1 MKQICTMYL
10 QMTVYLIRKSH
21 QTLLSVSTRFRRL
34 DFFSF
39 WAKTDSNSI
48 RFSFKRKLGNSIGN
62 SIISRKKSRNYDS
75 SKMNLNFIRK
85 IHLDTTRCLVLLN
98 PSTRLLYPQV
108 RQILLFSLAN
118 PYIMMKTVFLLLN
131 LLILDLKFLDLNL
144 LLR

>member
-21 QTLLSVSTRFRRL
+21 QTLLSVSTKFRRL

-62 SIISRKKSRNYDS
+62 SIISRRKSRNYDS
-75 SKMNLNFIRK
+75 SKMNSNFIRK
-85 IHLDTTRCLVLLN
+85 THLDTTRCLVLLN